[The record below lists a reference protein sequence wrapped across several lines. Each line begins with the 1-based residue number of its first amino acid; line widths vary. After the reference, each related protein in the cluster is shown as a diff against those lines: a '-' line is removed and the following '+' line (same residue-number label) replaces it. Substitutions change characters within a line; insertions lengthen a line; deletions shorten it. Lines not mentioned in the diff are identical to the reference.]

1 MANMANPWRSG
12 GDGEVVGSGSGS
24 GSGLDVNPMKLFDV
38 AKHQGRVLYCAAP
51 MVRYSKLAF
60 RQTVANYGVDLT
72 WTPMILAKEFNRSI
86 LARDSG

>member
-1 MANMANPWRSG
+1 MANMANVGRS
-12 GDGEVVGSGSGS
+12 DEDREVVRLGLGS

-38 AKHQGRVLYCAAP
+38 AKQQGRVLYCAAP